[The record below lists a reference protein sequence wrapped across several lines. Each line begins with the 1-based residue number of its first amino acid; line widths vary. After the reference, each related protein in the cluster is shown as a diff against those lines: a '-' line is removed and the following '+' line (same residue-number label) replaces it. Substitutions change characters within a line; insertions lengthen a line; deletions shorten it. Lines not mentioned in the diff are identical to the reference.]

1 MTDRDSR
8 IGQHINSAREQ
19 MEALRWGIGAL
30 KWLDTNEDG
39 LATLVE
45 DQNPYVRW
53 GGKLLSI
60 TFHRRHDEAT
70 ATRATIDALQVF
82 PDGSVWQKGSVGVW
96 GLDAYRM
103 AEKTKAWN
111 DGRLQVRIEEP
122 GLWAGCRVEEVTY
135 PEQRVVCDT
144 HT

>member
-1 MTDRDSR
+1 MTCESQ
-8 IGQHINSAREQ
+8 IQKHINSAREQ
-19 MEALRWGIGAL
+19 INDLRWGLASL
-30 KWLDTNEDG
+30 LFFDKNESE
-39 LATLVE
+39 LASLVE
-45 DQNPYVRW
+45 EQNPYIRW

-82 PDGSVWQKGSVGVW
+82 PDGSIWQTGPTGVW